1 MQPILEWVGQYGSSI
16 LAIVAMLAVLVI
28 SAKQKSG
35 GQMDKALA
43 EIRKILEDNLG
54 YADPEDYERI
64 VRRIAEETWDRY
76 FSGAL
81 AWIVTK
87 EWFVEFVAAW
97 WDDLFSQSLK
107 ISNKLLSERL
117 VRRLGK

>member
-16 LAIVAMLAVLVI
+16 LAIVAMLAVLVV
-28 SAKQKSG
+28 SVKQKSG

-43 EIRKILEDNLG
+43 EIERLLNKLLE
-54 YADPEDYERI
+54 YADPEDYKRI
-64 VRRIAEETWDRY
+64 VRRVAEETWDRY
-76 FSGAL
+76 FEGML
-81 AWIVTK
+81 GWLVTK

-97 WDDLFSQSLK
+97 WDDQFSQSLK
-107 ISNKLLSERL
+107 VANVLYYEKL